1 MFEANTRFS
10 LAHKSFSMCG
20 ILVCFSFGI
29 FRDSCKIFY
38 QLLFFAIQKHSA
50 MQTSLVNFSK
60 WLPLKNL
67 CLLQQLLLSLELGIL
82 LNDKNR
88 IYRIKM
94 WVRKRKNK
102 KTQMVQMYLYYIV

>member
-1 MFEANTRFS
+1 
-10 LAHKSFSMCG
+10 
-20 ILVCFSFGI
+20 
-29 FRDSCKIFY
+29 
-38 QLLFFAIQKHSA
+38 
-50 MQTSLVNFSK
+50 MQTSLVNFSM

-94 WVRKRKNK
+94 WVRKRKIKK
-102 KTQMVQMYLYYIV
+102 KTTNGANVFVLYCVVV